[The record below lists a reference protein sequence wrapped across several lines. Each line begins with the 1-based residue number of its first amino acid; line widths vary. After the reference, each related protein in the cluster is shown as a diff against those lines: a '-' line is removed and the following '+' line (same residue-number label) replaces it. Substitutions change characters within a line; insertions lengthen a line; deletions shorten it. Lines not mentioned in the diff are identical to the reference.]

1 MTEESPVPSRVIE
14 VIYEDLRD
22 EYQID
27 VANSSKKSI
36 LSLIEKEQTKLNQL
50 IAQASNIRKLH
61 RLSIDKTNLKRSKT
75 LILNHYQDF
84 RKELNPL
91 SKPIQYKLKGKTIFK
106 SYNRWKPNE
115 VHIIKSIV
123 KKNPGLTHKPSVL
136 LKKFND
142 ESETQRSYK
151 SFYYK
156 LKRIRQQKGDEK

>member
-22 EYQID
+22 EYLID

-36 LSLIEKEQTKLNQL
+36 ISLIEKEQTKLNQL
-50 IAQASNIRKLH
+50 IAQAPNIRKLH

-75 LILNHYQDF
+75 LISNHYRDF
-84 RKELNPL
+84 RRKLNPL
-91 SKPIQYKLKGKTIFK
+91 SKPIQYKFKGKTVFK
-106 SYNRWKPNE
+106 SYNKWKPNE
-115 VHIIKSIV
+115 LQTIQSIV
-123 KKNPGLTHKPSVL
+123 KKNPKLIHKPSIL

-156 LKRIRQQKGDEK
+156 LKRIRQQKGEQL